1 MSLKITHS
9 DDRVLCVYVPSG
21 HNTKKQLARGHLFK
35 GLQNYMENKS
45 KRNENKITLWGV
57 KCTINKM
64 DRVSG
69 NKTQTLNRL
78 GSNYVLSKLIIDD
91 GLEGLWRG
99 ENLDSCEFTH

>member
-35 GLQNYMENKS
+35 GLQNYMEN
-45 KRNENKITLWGV
+45 
-57 KCTINKM
+57 
-64 DRVSG
+64 
-69 NKTQTLNRL
+69 RL
-78 GSNYVLSKLIIDD
+78 GSNYVLSKLIIDA